1 MRETFLTMVSAAG
14 QVDNYRL
21 FEKKKQNKTQ
31 KPNTTKG

>member
-21 FEKKKQNKTQ
+21 FEKKK
-31 KPNTTKG
+31 NTTKG

>member
-21 FEKKKQNKTQ
+21 FGKKKNI